1 MYLYINCVDQNYN
14 IKSRK
19 LLGILMDLV
28 GFKKSNLYLHLK
40 FKLNAQTQC
49 FQ

>member
-1 MYLYINCVDQNYN
+1 MYLYINGVDQNYN